1 MPTLVGRR
9 LPHMIQGLNKVL
21 SVLAGLL
28 LLAILVAGGGALIYV
43 GVTNS
48 PTVTA
53 AITAGVATVVAI
65 FVQRRQD
72 RQREAEKE
80 RRDRLTP
87 LYERLIEIV
96 VSVTK
101 EETSEEELEKFF
113 YELAQRLMLWAPETV
128 IAAYEAWRRKLGD
141 SDALVQVLA
150 LEDLILVLRADLGA
164 KDKAFGE
171 GRLVRLFINDIDEH
185 IAARAASSPDT

>member
-1 MPTLVGRR
+1 
-9 LPHMIQGLNKVL
+9 MIQGLSKVL

-28 LLAILVAGGGALIYV
+28 LLAILVAAGGALIYE
-43 GVTNS
+43 GITQS

-53 AITAGVATVVAI
+53 AITAGVATVAAI
-65 FVQRRQD
+65 FVQRYQD

-101 EETSEEELEKFF
+101 EETTEAELEKFF

-128 IAAYEAWRRKLGD
+128 IAAYETWRKKLGD
-141 SDALVQVLA
+141 ADALVQILA

-164 KDKAFGE
+164 KDKALG
-171 GRLVRLFINDIDEH
+171 GGKLVRLFINDIDEH
-185 IAARAASSPDT
+185 MAAKAVPS